1 VVRDDASLVARKA
14 IGRLSA
20 VNCYLQSIFICFLGR
35 EIATK
40 PGIEEAAVPED
51 VSSVVNLVILLGT
64 AEMEGAVVVV
74 AVAVAATAI
83 GIIHMV
89 AVEVVGAAGT
99 RKQFKFVKSHK
110 KITYLKLLQI
120 SFQISFSLTQEEAH
134 KIQVSF
140 SLAQEKTLQVQVQ
153 VQVSFRET
161 VLFQVSQESFSQS
174 LS

>member
-1 VVRDDASLVARKA
+1 MVRDDASLVARKA

-51 VSSVVNLVILLGT
+51 VSSVVNLVILPVT
-64 AEMEGAVVVV
+64 AEMEGAVV
-74 AVAVAATAI
+74 AVVAATAI